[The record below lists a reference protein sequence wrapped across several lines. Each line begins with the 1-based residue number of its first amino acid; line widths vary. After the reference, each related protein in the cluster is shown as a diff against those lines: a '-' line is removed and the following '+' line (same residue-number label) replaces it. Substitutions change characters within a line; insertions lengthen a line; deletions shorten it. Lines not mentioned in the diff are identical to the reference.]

1 VEVPQAVRVVIAA
14 GVSWQLCM
22 WILNGPH
29 GHPPVY
35 AAVVPLVAMRDHP
48 YSAFNV
54 SLDRLVGVLAGVC
67 LGIAVVQWLGLST
80 LAVVLV
86 LAVGLIGGIAL
97 QLGPGTNIQVAASSL
112 LVFSNPDPNVYAF
125 ARLWRQRSARS

>member
-1 VEVPQAVRVVIAA
+1 MSSLSSSAFVTVLVCAAAGAARPGGVVVLGRCRAVKTDVLTETVASAGPPERDCAGVDLGLTTIRLRLRVEVPQAVRVVIAA

-54 SLDRLVGVLAGVC
+54 SLDRLVGVL
-67 LGIAVVQWLGLST
+67 
-80 LAVVLV
+80 
-86 LAVGLIGGIAL
+86 
-97 QLGPGTNIQVAASSL
+97 
-112 LVFSNPDPNVYAF
+112 
-125 ARLWRQRSARS
+125 